1 MVKKEEACRAG
12 NDISALISRAFAG
25 DGLLLPPF
33 CLSQVCLVGFGEES
47 TTLAQKAAQVLSVA
61 EMETFKAFGFPHRQR
76 EWLAGRLAVKEAVRT
91 LEGEPQGRLRD
102 IEVRVGERGKPFV
115 ATSAGDQRPLHIA
128 ISHSGAS
135 ALGLASRVPC
145 ALDFQEIRSALARVE
160 GRFVRAEERDLVR
173 RCHSQELRALG
184 LVWAGKEALRKYVPL
199 WPLLGF
205 LEARLHGVQIQGS
218 GLFLSFQPQP
228 QKRALPPRLPAVLAT
243 LYGDNALAL
252 IFAGSAPEEGLPFF
266 DS

>member
-1 MVKKEEACRAG
+1 MKKEETCRAG
-12 NDISALISRAFAG
+12 TDINAVIRKTFAG

-33 CLSQVCLVGFGEES
+33 CLSKVCLVGSGLQE
-47 TTLAQKAAQVLSVA
+47 TILAQQVGQVLSA
-61 EMETFKAFGFPHRQR
+61 QEMEIFKAFGFPHRQR

-91 LEGEPQGRLRD
+91 LEGEPQRRLRD

-115 ATSAGDQRPLHIA
+115 ATSAGDDRPLYIA
-128 ISHSGAS
+128 ISHSGGS

-160 GRFVRAEERDLVR
+160 GRFLRAEERDLVR
-173 RCHSQELRALG
+173 CCDSQELRALG
-184 LVWAGKEALRKYVPL
+184 LVWAGKEALRKYIPL

-205 LEARLHGVQIQGS
+205 LEARLHGVQSQGS

-228 QKRALPPRLPAVLAT
+228 GKRALPPSLPAVLAT

-252 IFAGSAPEEGLPFF
+252 IFAGSAPKRALPFF
-266 DS
+266 NA

>member
-1 MVKKEEACRAG
+1 MKKEEACRAG
-12 NDISALISRAFAG
+12 TDISVVISRAFAG

-33 CLSQVCLVGFGEES
+33 CLSKVCLADSALEE
-47 TTLAQKAAQVLSVA
+47 TILTQQAGQVLSAA
-61 EMETFKAFGFPHRQR
+61 EMETFGAFGFPHRQR

-91 LEGEPQGRLRD
+91 LEGEPQSRLRD
-102 IEVRVGERGKPFV
+102 IEVRVGERGRPFV
-115 ATSAGDQRPLHIA
+115 ATRAGDERPLYIA

-160 GRFVRAEERDLVR
+160 DRFVRAEERDLVR

-184 LVWAGKEALRKYVPL
+184 LVWAGKEALRKYIPL

-205 LEARLHGVQIQGS
+205 LEARLHGVHILGS
-218 GLFLSFQPQP
+218 GLVLSFQPQP

-252 IFAGSAPEEGLPFF
+252 IFAGSGPEGALPFF